1 MGSVTLD
8 LRGATFAE
16 RDITITANAIMGE
29 VKVIVDAGTNVVV
42 SGVPIMGEFH
52 QAKDKVAPA
61 LGPDSP
67 IVRVKGMALM
77 GSVTSSGCPAGTPKK
92 ILGTY
97 ERTSAMRTSRSDC
110 HETGAAHGHVRYRD
124 AGGRSSTRRG
134 VTCTSVTVSGRIRG
148 IQNPRVASTPPL
160 TGRPAGRAGLERAR
174 PTCWSP
180 GRRPGPPTSASRAAA
195 GSSPGTRTWTPRL
208 WADSSS
214 CTCATSASATRRR
227 RRRRAAAPPGRWTRA
242 GPPGRSAAAGGTA

>member
-1 MGSVTLD
+1 MAAIERPGDGHAGHDPTQLRVSDEDRHKVAEILREAAGEGRIDLDELDERLEAAYAAKTYADLVPITVDLPAHETTSAPAQRREVMPASTTHNSSIAVMGECVRRGAWLVPASHTAFSLMGSVTLD

-16 RDITITANAIMGE
+16 RDITITANAIMAE

-77 GSVTSSGCPAGTPKK
+77 GSVSVQRLPPPGTPKK

-97 ERTSAMRTSRSDC
+97 
-110 HETGAAHGHVRYRD
+110 
-124 AGGRSSTRRG
+124 
-134 VTCTSVTVSGRIRG
+134 
-148 IQNPRVASTPPL
+148 
-160 TGRPAGRAGLERAR
+160 
-174 PTCWSP
+174 
-180 GRRPGPPTSASRAAA
+180 
-195 GSSPGTRTWTPRL
+195 
-208 WADSSS
+208 
-214 CTCATSASATRRR
+214 
-227 RRRRAAAPPGRWTRA
+227 
-242 GPPGRSAAAGGTA
+242 